1 MYISIYI
8 YFAYIRIYPSQK
20 SAAEWWLSIT
30 HDRGT
35 ENFTKVQPNLKKRK
49 KWKEEI
55 RTYVK
60 LLDVKK
66 NNKFKYVLYYSP
78 THDLYTPC
86 NLIIPPFI

>member
-1 MYISIYI
+1 MHIYVSILPKNLPLNDDYRSRTI
-8 YFAYIRIYPSQK
+8 EGQK
-20 SAAEWWLSIT
+20 S
-30 HDRGT
+30 
-35 ENFTKVQPNLKKRK
+35 FTKVQPNLKKK
-49 KWKEEI
+49 KKRKEEI

-66 NNKFKYVLYYSP
+66 KNKFKYVLYYSP